1 MSPADLAERTRTLPP
16 PVRAGIE
23 LVATGVER
31 ASHVSLPGVGDLA
44 GLPRRGLTLL
54 TTARHLAGV
63 AYTELTERGEQVVA
77 KWRHTDHAPAVP
89 AQPAAEKADAV
100 EAAAAA
106 VEGVVDPFGLPD
118 DVVELV
124 EEAPPGATLSHDQ
137 LPLEDYDHLTLG
149 SLRARLAR
157 LDAVALVQLRDYER
171 THAHRLPVLTMLEN
185 RLAKI
190 GNATQ

>member
-16 PVRAGIE
+16 PLRTGID
-23 LVATGVER
+23 LVTTGVER
-31 ASHVSLPGVGDLA
+31 ARHVRLPGVGDLA

-54 TTARHLAGV
+54 HTARHLAGV
-63 AYTELTERGEQVVA
+63 AYTELTERGEHVLA
-77 KWRHTDHAPAVP
+77 RRRHDSTPTVAPAP
-89 AQPAAEKADAV
+89 ETAE
-100 EAAAAA
+100 AA
-106 VEGVVDPFGLPD
+106 VEEVVDPFGLPE

-124 EEAPPGATLSHDQ
+124 EEATPGATLTHDQ

-171 THAHRLPVLTMLEN
+171 AHAHRLPVLTMLEN

-190 GNATQ
+190 GAAAQ